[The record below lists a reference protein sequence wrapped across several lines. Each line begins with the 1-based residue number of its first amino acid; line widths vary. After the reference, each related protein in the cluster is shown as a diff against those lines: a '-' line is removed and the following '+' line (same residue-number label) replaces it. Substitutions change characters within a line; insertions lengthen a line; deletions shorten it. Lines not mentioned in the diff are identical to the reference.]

1 MGGMALSGQAQQI
14 TDLENGRKDL
24 EMEIQSL
31 RESIKQKQDV
41 TNLMTDRSDTISESV
56 KETEEQIQ
64 TTSNNLRLQDMR
76 LEETSR
82 ALQTTSNNL
91 RLQDLRLA
99 ATSRTLQT
107 TSRTLTTCQGSI
119 SSLCQFVSSILNT
132 ILIVGYTFLIQY
144 KCSFTYCFCY
154 VPFKANS
161 LNTGLQSLP
170 FPPPVIADNSTMT
183 INGTMTNGTMTNDTM
198 TNSAASVESVNAAF
212 ANLTSSIMQLMQNTT
227 SFNTC

>member
-41 TNLMTDRSDTISESV
+41 TNQMTEERSDTISESI

-82 ALQTTSNNL
+82 ALQMTSNNL

-119 SSLCQFVSSILNT
+119 SSLCQFVSSNT
-132 ILIVGYTFLIQY
+132 SKF
-144 KCSFTYCFCY
+144 
-154 VPFKANS
+154 
-161 LNTGLQSLP
+161 
-170 FPPPVIADNSTMT
+170 
-183 INGTMTNGTMTNDTM
+183 
-198 TNSAASVESVNAAF
+198 
-212 ANLTSSIMQLMQNTT
+212 SSI
-227 SFNTC
+227 